1 MIILQKYVRNCI
13 IKYYGSSVQNWVMRR
28 LQNADALHYH
38 AQSVFAFPH
47 QSHWNNFGKSL
58 RHYRG
63 DYKVCCFDESLNA
76 GL

>member
-1 MIILQKYVRNCI
+1 MK
-13 IKYYGSSVQNWVMRR
+13 R

-63 DYKVCCFDESLNA
+63 DYKVCCFDESLNWTLIVVVPENESA
-76 GL
+76 VTYCSMII